1 MNMSNQTRAAPAELT
16 GPDPRPLL
24 ASGVIVTGGASGLGC
39 ATALLLAEAGR
50 PVAVW
55 DINEQGA
62 KKVAEACSEK
72 GVKALGLGVDV
83 GDRAAVVQAAA
94 QSRQA
99 LGAVGGLVCCA
110 GIFRFGS
117 IGQLDFADWDLTLR
131 VNLNGVAYTVEAALP
146 WLREVGR
153 GAAIVVVA
161 STAALRG
168 TPLSAAYTASKHGIL
183 GLVRSAALSLGREG
197 IRINAICP
205 GAMDTPMLASAFGQA
220 ADEVKQQML
229 ASIPLG
235 YISDPTEVGRVIR
248 FFLSPEASYVTGA
261 AVPVD
266 GGMTA

>member
-1 MNMSNQTRAAPAELT
+1 MSNQTSAAPAELT
-16 GPDPRPLL
+16 GPDPRLII
-24 ASGVIVTGGASGLGC
+24 ATGVIVTGGASGLGR

-55 DINEQGA
+55 DLNEQGA
-62 KKVAEACSEK
+62 MMVAEACGEK

-83 GDRAAVVQAAA
+83 GDRSAVAQAAA

-99 LGAVGGLVCCA
+99 LGAIGGLACCA
-110 GIFRFGS
+110 GIFRFGPV
-117 IGQLDFADWDLTLR
+117 GQIDFAAWDLTLR
-131 VNLNGVAYTVEAALP
+131 VNLSGVAYTVEAALP
-146 WLREVGR
+146 SLREVGR

-161 STAALRG
+161 STEALRG
-168 TPLSAAYTASKHGIL
+168 SPLLAAYTASKHGVL

-197 IRINAICP
+197 IRVNAICP
-205 GAMDTPMLASAFGQA
+205 GAMDTPMLAGALDQA
-220 ADEVKQQML
+220 GAEARRHMI

-248 FFLSPEASYVTGA
+248 FFLSPEASYVTGV

-266 GGMTA
+266 GGLVA